1 MKKLITLLS
10 SVSLSAAVFSQCV
23 TTDISGDF
31 TQTTDII
38 LSGVINVTGT
48 YTLPATATITVSPY
62 TADNCGSLT
71 INAKKI
77 VIEGTINADYAGYPG
92 GLGGAGGT
100 SVTSITGHTNALTTC
115 QDKDNPGQITVGGG
129 QAGQAGS
136 GPGGGLAGSNGT
148 VGSGSKQQCQTSGD
162 DGGLVGGSGG
172 AGGGA
177 GGSYGGAASTGG
189 NGGNGAFTASING
202 FSFSSAY
209 SPLGG
214 TGGLGGTAA
223 AVYGTSNGNDI
234 DLGSGG
240 AGAGGGG
247 RSYYVGEAGLRGGNG
262 GGMVKLVATDTLI
275 ITGSITANGE
285 DGKQGGKGGNGD
297 QSPDCCSDL
306 CNDCGEKT
314 FSAGAGGGAGSGA
327 GSGGGIYLQSGH
339 IAQITGVLAAS
350 GGAGGSNG
358 SRGNGVTCT
367 YSAFGCGSQN
377 VTTANGIDGNAGGS
391 GGGGRIK
398 IFTTDCPTNVVT
410 PTTIVTGGDASAEAG
425 TYAHVTV
432 NCPNFSSIEDFNP
445 VFTASVFPNPA
456 SESVMLQIHAASMG
470 IQQAEVL
477 LLDATGRVIS
487 SKQYSI
493 ASGQQLQVDISH
505 LSAGLYSFWIRNEKL
520 NKHYPFIKN

>member
-1 MKKLITLLS
+1 MKKLFTLLAS
-10 SVSLSAAVFSQCV
+10 ISLSVAAFSQCV
-23 TTDISGDF
+23 TTNISGDY

-48 YTLPATATITVSPY
+48 YTLPAGVTITVSPF
-62 TADNCGSLT
+62 TTDSCGSLT

-92 GLGGAGGT
+92 GAGGAGGS
-100 SVTSITGHTNALTTC
+100 SVTSVTGHTNALTGC

-129 QAGQAGS
+129 QAGQPGA
-136 GPGGGLAGSNGT
+136 GPGGGLAGTNGT
-148 VGSGSKQQCQTSGD
+148 VGSGSKQECQNSGD
-162 DGGLVGGSGG
+162 EAGLVGGSGG

-177 GGSYGGAASTGG
+177 GGSYGGAGASGG
-189 NGGNGAFTASING
+189 NGGNGAATATVNG
-202 FSFSSAY
+202 FSFSPAY

-214 TGGLGGTAA
+214 TGGLGGAA
-223 AVYGTSNGNDI
+223 SSVYGTANGNDI

-262 GGMVKLVATDTLI
+262 GGMVKLVASDTLI
-275 ITGSITANGE
+275 VTGTITANGE

-297 QSPDCCSDL
+297 QSPDCCNDL
-306 CNDCGEKT
+306 CSDCGEKT

-339 IAQITGVLAAS
+339 IAQITGTLTANGGVGGNS
-350 GGAGGSNG
+350 GI
-358 SRGNGVTCT
+358 RGNGVSCSYNVFTC
-367 YSAFGCGSQN
+367 GNQN
-377 VTTANGIDGNAGGS
+377 VTTDNGSDGNSGGS

-398 IFTTDCPTNVVT
+398 IFSTDCPSNVVN
-410 PTTIVTGGDASAEAG
+410 PTHQEAGGTGAEAG

-432 NCPNFSSIEDFNP
+432 NCPNFASIENFDP
-445 VFTASVFPNPA
+445 VFTATVFPNPA
-456 SESVMLQIHAASMG
+456 SETVTLQIHAASIG

-477 LLDATGRVIS
+477 LLDATGRIIS
-487 SKQYSI
+487 SNQYI
-493 ASGQQLQVDISH
+493 IISGQQLQFDVSQ
-505 LSAGLYSFWIRNEKL
+505 LSAGLYSFWIRNDKL
-520 NKHYPFIKN
+520 NKYYPFIKN